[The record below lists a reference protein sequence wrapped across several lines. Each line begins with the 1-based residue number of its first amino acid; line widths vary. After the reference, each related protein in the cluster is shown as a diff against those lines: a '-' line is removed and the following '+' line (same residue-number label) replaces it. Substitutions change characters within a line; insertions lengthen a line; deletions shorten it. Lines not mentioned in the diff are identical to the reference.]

1 MKRLFSGAKMEILDF
16 LARIRQHIPIQSTW
30 KFVAACA
37 LLGAIGVGFLG
48 WIADRESQAKLR
60 QNEPTHSAPTT
71 IQQKADDSNCSNVIA
86 GKDANV
92 NCSSEEVKGN
102 AKKSTSKSP

>member
-1 MKRLFSGAKMEILDF
+1 MKRLFSGAKMWVLDF

-37 LLGAIGVGFLG
+37 LVGAIILGFLG

-60 QNEPTHSAPTT
+60 QNAPAQSVPPTV
-71 IQQKADDSNCSNVIA
+71 QQKAEDSNCSNVIA

-102 AKKSTSKSP
+102 AKRTTSKSP